1 MYSERPSHAVPGATV
16 WHTVRSS
23 DGTVLPDGCMDL
35 VWRDGAVL
43 VAGPDTGPFTVTA
56 SPQPGVGVRFP
67 PGLLPHLLGVPAAH
81 LRDQR
86 VPLDDVVGRRPAA
99 ALSALGPTGAADA
112 FETFA
117 VRRLADVGLP
127 DHAVTVAARLL
138 GTGVPVAGVAEATGL
153 SARAL
158 HRLGNRSFG
167 YGPKTLAGILRLAR
181 ARELAGQG
189 LPSAAVAAECGYSD
203 QGHLI
208 RESRRIT
215 GRPFEE
221 LRQDGRAANRST
233 PLPSGSVTVA

>member
-1 MYSERPSHAVPGATV
+1 M
-16 WHTVRSS
+16 
-23 DGTVLPDGCMDL
+23 
-35 VWRDGAVL
+35 
-43 VAGPDTGPFTVTA
+43 
-56 SPQPGVGVRFP
+56 
-67 PGLLPHLLGVPAAH
+67 
-81 LRDQR
+81 
-86 VPLDDVVGRRPAA
+86 
-99 ALSALGPTGAADA
+99 
-112 FETFA
+112 
-117 VRRLADVGLP
+117 
-127 DHAVTVAARLL
+127 
-138 GTGVPVAGVAEATGL
+138 AGVAEATGL

-189 LPSAAVAAECGYSD
+189 LPSAAVAAECGYVD

-215 GRPFEE
+215 GRPFGE